1 MNLLSFSEFFR
12 LVCCRLHGEII
23 KTLIKSVST
32 WSHETNSNMEGI
44 VFKPAICKKKF
55 LLIRAFLFELYY
67 EVSLGYIQSSV
78 SEGH

>member
-44 VFKPAICKKKF
+44 VFKPAICKIKF